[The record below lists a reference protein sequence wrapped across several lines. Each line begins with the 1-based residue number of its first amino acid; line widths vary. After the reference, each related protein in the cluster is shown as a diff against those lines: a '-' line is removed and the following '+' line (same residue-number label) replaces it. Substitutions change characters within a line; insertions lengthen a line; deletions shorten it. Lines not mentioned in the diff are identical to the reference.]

1 MLQFNFLIRPAV
13 MDNIDVLQKLSAD
26 TFIETYAAY
35 NTDEDM
41 RLHVA
46 EQFNR
51 ERLMSELSSKEN
63 YFFIAFHESGP
74 AGYIKL
80 RTAKQ
85 PPEHEGLKHIELE
98 RIYALKLF
106 KGTGLG
112 KLLIQQCV
120 DTAIENNYEVL
131 WLGVWKQ
138 NEKAIQFYT
147 KYGFT
152 IFGEQVFTL
161 GTDDQSD
168 WLMKKE
174 LVH

>member
-1 MLQFNFLIRPAV
+1 MLQYHFFIRRTAFN
-13 MDNIDVLQKLSAD
+13 DIDTLQKISTD

-51 ERLMSELSSKEN
+51 DRMKDELSSKEN
-63 YFFIAFHESGP
+63 YFFIAFHENEP

-85 PPEHEGLKHIELE
+85 PPELEGLKHIELE
-98 RIYALKLF
+98 RIYALKQF
-106 KGTGLG
+106 QGTGLG

-120 DTAIENNYEVL
+120 DTAIENIYEVL

-147 KYGFT
+147 KCGFT

-174 LVH
+174 LIY

>member
-1 MLQFNFLIRPAV
+1 MLSHNFLIRPAV
-13 MDNIDVLQKLSAD
+13 MDDIDVLQKLSAD

-41 RLHVA
+41 RLHVS
-46 EQFNR
+46 EQFNP
-51 ERLMSELSSKEN
+51 EQMMDELSSKEN
-63 YFFIAFHESGP
+63 YFFIAFYEGEP

-85 PPEHEGLKHIELE
+85 PPQLEGLKHIELE
-98 RIYALKLF
+98 RIYALKQF
-106 KGTGLG
+106 QGTGLG

-120 DTAIENNYEVL
+120 VTVNENNYEIL

-147 KYGFT
+147 KCGFT

-168 WLMKKE
+168 WLMKRE
-174 LVH
+174 LIH